1 MPKLKSI
8 PKPTPVEMN
17 VLRLIWRLGPSTA
30 KQVLQEALKERP
42 DTTYATI
49 LRVLQIMHGK
59 GLLIRDE
66 SQRSHVYAAAQRQDT
81 LQSNLVSDL
90 IQKVFAGSGKAL
102 VMEALRSHV
111 SKKEREEIE
120 ALLND
125 AKLKETKK

>member
-1 MPKLKSI
+1 MPKQKPI
-8 PKPTPVEMN
+8 PKPTAVEMN
-17 VLRLIWRLGPSTA
+17 VLRLVWQLGPSTA
-30 KQVLQEALKERP
+30 KQVLQEAIKERP
-42 DTTYATI
+42 DITYSTI

-66 SQRSHVYAAAQRQDT
+66 SQRSHVYAPAHPQDA

-102 VMEALRSHV
+102 VMEALRGHV

-120 ALLND
+120 ALLR
-125 AKLKETKK
+125 EEKK

>member
-1 MPKLKSI
+1 MPKNKPV
-8 PKPTPVEMN
+8 PKPTTMEMN

-30 KQVLQEALKERP
+30 KQVLQEASKERP

-49 LRVLQIMHGK
+49 LRVLQIMHAK

-66 SQRSHVYAAAQRQDT
+66 NQRSHIYAPAQPQDA

-102 VMEALRSHV
+102 VMEALRGHV

-120 ALLND
+120 ALLR
-125 AKLKETKK
+125 EGKK

>member
-1 MPKLKSI
+1 MPKQKVI
-8 PKPTPVEMN
+8 PKPTTVEMN

-30 KQVLQEALKERP
+30 KQVLQEAIKERP
-42 DTTYATI
+42 EATYATI

-59 GLLIRDE
+59 GLLVRDE
-66 SQRSHVYAAAQRQDT
+66 NQRSHIYAPAHPQDA

-102 VMEALRSHV
+102 VMEALRTHV

-120 ALLND
+120 ALLR
-125 AKLKETKK
+125 EEKK

>member
-1 MPKLKSI
+1 MPKNKPI
-8 PKPTPVEMN
+8 PKPTTMEMN
-17 VLRLIWRLGPSTA
+17 VLRLVWQLGPSTA
-30 KQVLQEALKERP
+30 KQVLQEAEKERP
-42 DTTYATI
+42 DITYATI

-66 SQRSHVYAAAQRQDT
+66 SQRSHVYAPAHPQDA

-102 VMEALRSHV
+102 VMEALRGHV

-120 ALLND
+120 ALLRED
-125 AKLKETKK
+125 QK

>member
-1 MPKLKSI
+1 MPKNKPV
-8 PKPTPVEMN
+8 PKPTTMEMN

-30 KQVLQEALKERP
+30 KQVLQEASKERP

-49 LRVLQIMHGK
+49 LRVLQIMHAK

-66 SQRSHVYAAAQRQDT
+66 NQRSHIYAPAQPQDA

-102 VMEALRSHV
+102 VMEALRGHV

-120 ALLND
+120 ALLREGE
-125 AKLKETKK
+125 K